1 MTTNK
6 EELLKIALQKQE
18 ERLKRLGIT
27 YEREERVVINPE
39 TNEPVLDE
47 QGNPVKQTYTVIKKL
62 SPFAYK
68 VQGFF
73 SMNAPCEFPGCEEL
87 RGQYLAELESLG
99 GADCP
104 RCAKND
110 LIRKYQDIVMDRVL
124 GNERYIVQKAQ
135 HELHE
140 GKTVNHYIPAG
151 MARTDEQEL
160 EFTRAGEVS
169 ESSGPS
175 EKGAAAGKSL
185 LRKAAGYIAKIF
197 SFSKRKEKR

>member
-6 EELLKIALQKQE
+6 EEMLKLAMQKQE

-27 YEREERVVINPE
+27 YAREERAVLDPE

-47 QGNPVKQTYTVIKKL
+47 NGNPVKQTYTVIKKL

-68 VQGFF
+68 VQSFF
-73 SMNAPCEFPGCEEL
+73 STSSPCEFPGCEEL

-110 LIRKYQDIVMDRVL
+110 LIRKYQDIVMERVL
-124 GNERYIVQKAQ
+124 GNEKYIVQKAQ

-140 GKTVNHYIPAG
+140 GKTVNHYIPAE

-160 EFTRAGEVS
+160 EFARAGEVS
-169 ESSGPS
+169 KSAGAG
-175 EKGAAAGKSL
+175 EKGADAGQSM

-197 SFSKRKEKR
+197 GFNKRKEKR

>member
-6 EELLKIALQKQE
+6 EELLKLAAQKQE

-27 YEREERVVINPE
+27 YVREERVVINPE
-39 TNEPVLDE
+39 TNEPLLDE
-47 QGNPVKQTYTVIKKL
+47 NGNPVKQTYTVIKKL

-68 VQGFF
+68 VQSFF
-73 SMNAPCEFPGCEEL
+73 STSSPCDFPGCEEL

-110 LIRKYQDIVMDRVL
+110 LIRKYQDIVMDRVA
-124 GNERYIVQKAQ
+124 GVERYVVQKAQ

-140 GKTVNHYIPAG
+140 GKTVNHYIPAE

-160 EFTRAGEVS
+160 EFARAGEVS
-169 ESSGPS
+169 KSAGTG
-175 EKGAAAGKSL
+175 EKRADAGQSM

-197 SFSKRKEKR
+197 GFNKRKEKR